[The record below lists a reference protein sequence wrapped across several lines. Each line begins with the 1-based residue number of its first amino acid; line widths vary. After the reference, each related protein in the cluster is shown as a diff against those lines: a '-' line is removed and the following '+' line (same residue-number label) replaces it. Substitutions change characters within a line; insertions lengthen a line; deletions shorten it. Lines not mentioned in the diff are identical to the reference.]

1 MSTSD
6 KKEIGFLRG
15 QRNRAEKLAIEQA
28 QEVGRL
34 QEQLAQAKANADALA
49 EEVYA
54 KDRALDHAKWKAQE
68 NFDLWQERLDQ
79 VLKLEEE
86 NERLESA
93 LEDAQAQIQ
102 EVADISVEGEGLRDA
117 RSLMEETA

>member
-1 MSTSD
+1 MA
-6 KKEIGFLRG
+6 KKKIGSLRG

-34 QEQLAQAKANADALA
+34 QERLAQAKANADALA
-49 EEVYA
+49 KEVSA
-54 KDRALDHAKWKAQE
+54 KDHDRRTAKLQAQV
-68 NFDLWQERLDQ
+68 NLDLWQERLDQ

-93 LEDAQAQIQ
+93 LEDAQARIQ
-102 EVADISVEGEGLRDA
+102 EVADTSVEEE
-117 RSLMEETA
+117 SLAPTSQPRG